1 MNSKKK
7 PLAKNKIGRAIFVK
21 SAVFP
26 QDYPLPGKMEIAI
39 AGRSNAGKSSFINT
53 LVGSKIAKVS
63 QVPGKTRLLNFF
75 DIGGK
80 YILVD
85 MPGYG
90 FAARSRGEQED
101 WSQMVESYLTIRGS
115 LGGLLLIMD
124 IRRSWDEE
132 EQMLKEFTDRVGLPM
147 IVVLTKADRIS
158 KSQALRAQQ
167 VIKKTSDVKH
177 VFVVSN
183 MQISS
188 VRSVEDFFFAEWI
201 HGKTPLREV

>member
-90 FAARSRGEQED
+90 FAARSRGELED
-101 WSQMVESYLTIRGS
+101 WSQMVESYLTIRES

>member
-101 WSQMVESYLTIRGS
+101 WSQMVESYLTIRES